1 MKGAFF
7 DPAISELME
16 YAKKKEQQLRGA
28 EPGTD
33 KYRRWMLYR
42 TLIKGIIEYGSGV
55 LDRND
60 LNTAL
65 LVLYTE
71 GGKQGELVSAAY
83 QMQFLQ
89 AAERALIHRKLTPPR
104 ALAHLLVR
112 YKSHADEVGGIFAY
126 LRNQIDELEQT
137 IGYTTNTP
145 EP

>member
-28 EPGTD
+28 GPGTD
-33 KYRRWMLYR
+33 EYRRWMLYR

-65 LVLYTE
+65 LALYTE
-71 GGKQGELVSAAY
+71 GGKQGELVSEAY

-112 YKSHADEVGGIFAY
+112 YKSHADEAGGIFAY

>member
-28 EPGTD
+28 GPGTG

-65 LVLYTE
+65 LALYMR
-71 GGKQGELVSAAY
+71 GGKQGELVSEAY

-137 IGYTTNTP
+137 IGNTKNTP
-145 EP
+145 KP

>member
-28 EPGTD
+28 GPGTD

-65 LVLYTE
+65 LALYMG
-71 GGKQGELVSAAY
+71 GGKQGELVSEAY

-137 IGYTTNTP
+137 IGNTKNTP
-145 EP
+145 KP